1 MVSHA
6 LNYSVAFL
14 LQKFGLRSCTDD
26 TADTKLRF
34 AFLELDMHFFLAG
47 RLTGEGCYRDKMNDR
62 AMPELLYNFRKT
74 GELNWNDLTSSV
86 IDKCKEA
93 AQAKVIIAS

>member
-1 MVSHA
+1 
-6 LNYSVAFL
+6 
-14 LQKFGLRSCTDD
+14 
-26 TADTKLRF
+26 
-34 AFLELDMHFFLAG
+34 MHFFLAR

-74 GELNWNDLTSSV
+74 GELNWKDLTSSV